1 MRIAGLVGMAAL
13 AANLHAG
20 NRAPIHNRPCGA
32 PDVTV
37 YVASAGV
44 LNLQTKA
51 LAGRMLAAVGVQVVW
66 RVGEPKP
73 DAAGGL
79 VVNLRTGEAPPED
92 EQRGALAR
100 AYPFGGGV
108 RSITVFQDQVQAR
121 AEASRVELFKVTAH
135 VLVHEI
141 GHVILRDDHH
151 SDTGVM
157 KARWTCADFQAMAW
171 RPLPFED
178 GDVARIHSI
187 LEDLREQCRV
197 TVEKSS
203 RPNDWGRVL

>member
-1 MRIAGLVGMAAL
+1 MRIAGLVGAAAL

-44 LNLQTKA
+44 LDLQTKD

-79 VVNLRTGEAPPED
+79 VVSLRTGEAPPED
-92 EQRGALAR
+92 ERRGALAR

-108 RSITVFQDQVQAR
+108 HSITVFQDQVQAT
-121 AEASRVELFKVTAH
+121 AAASGVEVFKVTAH

-141 GHVILRDDHH
+141 AHVLERIDRH

-157 KARWTCADFQAMAW
+157 KAHWTRAEYRAMAW
-171 RPLPFED
+171 KPLPFAEED
-178 GDVARIHSI
+178 VEWIHRT
-187 LEDLREQCRV
+187 LEDLREQCRIAV
-197 TVEKSS
+197 KKSS
-203 RPNDWGRVL
+203 EPND